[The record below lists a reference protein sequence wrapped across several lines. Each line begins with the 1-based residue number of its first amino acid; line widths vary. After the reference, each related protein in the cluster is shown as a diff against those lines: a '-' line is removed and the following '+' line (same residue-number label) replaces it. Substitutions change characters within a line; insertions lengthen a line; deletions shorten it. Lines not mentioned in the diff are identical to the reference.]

1 MHTFSEMWLCVGLLL
16 TLLAPSGMWVQ
27 GDATPQVLIT
37 HRGVP
42 APFPHY
48 PIVNVVDTPTP
59 SEEEERSQPD
69 FEFAP
74 TPTGKAAP
82 VGVTEPPSFL
92 VPTPAVP
99 EDVSQNL
106 GIISFY
112 FLLQTLYSLSKVSPF
127 SLHFLVHFYL

>member
-1 MHTFSEMWLCVGLLL
+1 MWLCVGLLL

-37 HRGVP
+37 PRGVP
-42 APFPHY
+42 APQQAPFPHY

-106 GIISFY
+106 GIILFISYCNLFTVCQKC
-112 FLLQTLYSLSKVSPF
+112 LLFPF
-127 SLHFLVHFYL
+127 IF

>member
-1 MHTFSEMWLCVGLLL
+1 MWLCVGLLL

-37 HRGVP
+37 PRGLP
-42 APFPHY
+42 APEQAPFPHY

-106 GIISFY
+106 GIILY
-112 FLLQTLYSLSKVSPF
+112 FLLIFFWGVASSLSI
-127 SLHFLVHFYL
+127 L

>member
-1 MHTFSEMWLCVGLLL
+1 MWLCVGLLL
-16 TLLAPSGMWVQ
+16 TLLAPSGMWVRA
-27 GDATPQVLIT
+27 DATPQVLIT

-42 APFPHY
+42 APEQAPFPHY

-59 SEEEERSQPD
+59 SEEQERSNFQ
-69 FEFAP
+69 FAP

-106 GIISFY
+106 GIIPTLILNPT
-112 FLLQTLYSLSKVSPF
+112 FLKKILSVRYSLMCSIISR
-127 SLHFLVHFYL
+127 

>member
-1 MHTFSEMWLCVGLLL
+1 MWLSVGLLL

-48 PIVNVVDTPTP
+48 PIVNVVNTPTP
-59 SEEEERSQPD
+59 SEEQERSNPD
-69 FEFAP
+69 FQFAP

-106 GIISFY
+106 GTIIY
-112 FLLQTLYSLSKVSPF
+112 FLGA
-127 SLHFLVHFYL
+127 HFLH